1 MQVLLIDDD
10 QFIID
15 ALALMLQNHPDIE
28 VIGTG
33 NNGAEAIELAASLN
47 PDAILMDVRM
57 PQIDGIEA
65 TKTITSQNPNQK
77 VLILTTFYDDEYI
90 IQALKNGASG
100 YMLKQS
106 NSELIANNLRAIHRG
121 QMVFGEDIGAKLPAL
136 LNQKTASNFEQ
147 YKLTERELAALEQI
161 SLGNSNK
168 EIAAALFLS
177 EGTVRNYISI
187 LLDKLELR
195 DRTQLA
201 IFYLQN
207 Q

>member
-1 MQVLLIDDD
+1 MQVILIDDD

-15 ALALMLQNHPDIE
+15 ALTLMLKNHDDIE
-28 VIGTG
+28 VVGTG
-33 NNGAEAIELAASLN
+33 NDGAAAIELAATLN

-57 PQIDGIEA
+57 PKINGIEA
-65 TKTITSQNPNQK
+65 TKVITSKNPKQK

-90 IQALKNGASG
+90 IQALKSGASG

-121 QMVFGEDIGAKLPAL
+121 QMVFGEDIGAKLPSL
-136 LNQKTASNFEQ
+136 LNQKPTVNFTQ
-147 YKLTERELAALEQI
+147 HNLTERELAVLEQI
-161 SLGNSNK
+161 SFGHSNK